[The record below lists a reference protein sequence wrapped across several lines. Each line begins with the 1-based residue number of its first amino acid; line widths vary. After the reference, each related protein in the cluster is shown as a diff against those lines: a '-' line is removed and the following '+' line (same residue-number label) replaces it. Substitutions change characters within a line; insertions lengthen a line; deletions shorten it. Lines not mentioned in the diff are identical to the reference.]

1 MILNNFCGEQSIK
14 VVKKR
19 VGSTK
24 FQKECWKA
32 YSEGKME
39 FFMLQLEVEKPM
51 QYGEVLS
58 KNH

>member
-1 MILNNFCGEQSIK
+1 MNK
-14 VVKKR
+14 VLKWFKKR
-19 VGSTK
+19 VGMQQK

-39 FFMLQLEVEKPM
+39 FSMLRQEVEKPM